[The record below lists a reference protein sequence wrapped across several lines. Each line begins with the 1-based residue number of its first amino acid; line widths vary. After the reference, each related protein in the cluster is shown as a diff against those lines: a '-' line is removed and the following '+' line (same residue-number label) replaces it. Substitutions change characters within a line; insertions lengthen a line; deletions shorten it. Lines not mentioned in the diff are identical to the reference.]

1 MACGITEGPSK
12 GDLVIV
18 DDEVYV
24 LEITSRLSGGGFC
37 SRNQP
42 LQNGTDIVTAT
53 IQWHCDFP
61 VNMDNVTPQFEK
73 AVAHRFYFH
82 KPGRIKSIEGIEAA
96 ESMDGVKFL
105 VKQSNFKVGDKLN
118 SVEYINRLLYV
129 VTQADTIEEAV
140 SIANKAIKL
149 IKIKT

>member
-1 MACGITEGPSK
+1 
-12 GDLVIV
+12 
-18 DDEVYV
+18 
-24 LEITSRLSGGGFC
+24 
-37 SRNQP
+37 
-42 LQNGTDIVTAT
+42 
-53 IQWHCDFP
+53 
-61 VNMDNVTPQFEK
+61 
-73 AVAHRFYFH
+73 
-82 KPGRIKSIEGIEAA
+82 
-96 ESMDGVKFL
+96 